1 MKISFN
7 ARFINYYINSPCN
20 HFNRICF
27 IILNGV
33 DNMMDK
39 ILIINKFRY
48 IAWCKVTAQLKKSII
63 LASACTQRKNIL
75 CACQLILPQSSNESR
90 INPLTQFYFTHCN
103 FLVVYIFSNSS
114 EEYFSILWLC
124 LCNHL
129 VVTLKSSDLHVC
141 LYDCP
146 QSISYILFSNPVQ
159 KKTCR

>member
-1 MKISFN
+1 
-7 ARFINYYINSPCN
+7 
-20 HFNRICF
+20 
-27 IILNGV
+27 
-33 DNMMDK
+33 MDK

-63 LASACTQRKNIL
+63 LALKCTQSKYIL
-75 CACQLILPQSSNESR
+75 CALSIMP
-90 INPLTQFYFTHCN
+90 INPKSIFEWAGARGVSFYFQHSS
-103 FLVVYIFSNSS
+103 FLVNYIFSNSS

-124 LCNHL
+124 LCNRL

>member
-1 MKISFN
+1 MPEDYLDNIN
-7 ARFINYYINSPCN
+7 AKWRTVFRFKKLNENFHWRYLLMLNNTRNNRFINYYINFLCN

-90 INPLTQFYFTHCN
+90 INPLTQY
-103 FLVVYIFSNSS
+103 
-114 EEYFSILWLC
+114 
-124 LCNHL
+124 
-129 VVTLKSSDLHVC
+129 
-141 LYDCP
+141 
-146 QSISYILFSNPVQ
+146 
-159 KKTCR
+159 